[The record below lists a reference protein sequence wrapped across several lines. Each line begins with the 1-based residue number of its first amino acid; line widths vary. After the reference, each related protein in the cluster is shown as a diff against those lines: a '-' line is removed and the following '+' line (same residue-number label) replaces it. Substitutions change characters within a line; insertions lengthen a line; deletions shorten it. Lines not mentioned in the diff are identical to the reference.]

1 MLILYFYLIILLI
14 IKSNIFSELYT
25 YNITL
30 RHLNENS
37 LEHEKNVENFF
48 SRILNKID
56 KCKKTKCNII
66 KYIKEILHKNKLYK
80 KINFCKDFSSDE
92 KDDEITNV
100 RKEKKYIK
108 EIKNCE
114 FLPDYISDN
123 FEKGISYKNKLEEEY
138 MSVENVFNWELGK
151 ESLKKRLGC
160 TNNFQI
166 NGVYYKNWIFKNIT
180 FGDSNNP
187 YHTSKNV
194 YKGIIPI
201 NNNYNVD
208 EVNVFI
214 KKIPIDKWLNQY
226 EKMELYNG
234 EYILKGENYVMEAI
248 VSAFLSDYHPGISPY
263 FYKLL
268 YEPVDY
274 NENEN
279 ENRSHENISHENR
292 SHENRSHENRSHENI
307 SHENISHENK
317 SHENISHENKS
328 HENISH
334 ENISHENKSHEN
346 KSHENNIPNL
356 NVFNDILKEQNKLKR
371 ISNIVMVFE
380 FFGEDLDCYIS
391 NMCIKGYSTLGRKGK
406 KKIMLSCLKLINR
419 LHKIGLCHLDISL
432 ENILMKDNYE
442 MRVCD
447 FAKCTPRYTYNL
459 RHLRNPN
466 GLCLFESCIPTI
478 GKIEY
483 IPPECFEIEKIYKE
497 HKVREPFEYLK
508 TIIDQEERKKY
519 YFDVTSADNYMLG
532 ILFILIWVYH
542 FFWNKADASVDKEYA
557 EFARVHMDFH
567 KVEKTYHWPD
577 GIKFI
582 IQQLLYFESRKDLDL
597 NDLIN
602 HPWFTREEYWFLRL
616 FPFNLTNL
624 K

>member
-14 IKSNIFSELYT
+14 IKSNIHSELYT
-25 YNITL
+25 YNIKL

-48 SRILNKID
+48 SRIVNKIH
-56 KCKKTKCNII
+56 KGKKTKCNII
-66 KYIKEILHKNKLYK
+66 KYIKEIVHKNKLYK

-92 KDDEITNV
+92 KDDEITKV

-108 EIKNCE
+108 GIKNCSY
-114 FLPDYISDN
+114 LPDYISDN

-160 TNNFQI
+160 INNFQI
-166 NGVYYKNWIFKNIT
+166 NGVYYKNWILKNIT
-180 FGDSNNP
+180 FGNSSNP
-187 YHTSKNV
+187 YHSSKNV

-208 EVNVFI
+208 EVKVFI
-214 KKIPIDKWLNQY
+214 KKIPIDKWLTQY

-234 EYILKGENYVMEAI
+234 EYVLNGENYVMEAV

-268 YEPVDY
+268 YEPVDS
-274 NENEN
+274 NESEN
-279 ENRSHENISHENR
+279 ENRSDENI
-292 SHENRSHENRSHENI
+292 
-307 SHENISHENK
+307 
-317 SHENISHENKS
+317 
-328 HENISH
+328 
-334 ENISHENKSHEN
+334 
-346 KSHENNIPNL
+346 IPNL

-380 FFGEDLDCYIS
+380 FFGEDLDCYIKK
-391 NMCIKGYSTLGRKGK
+391 MCIKGYSTLGRKGK
-406 KKIMLSCLKLINR
+406 KKIMLSSLKLINR

-442 MRVCD
+442 MRICD

-483 IPPECFEIEKIYKE
+483 IPPECLEIEKIYKE
-497 HKVREPFEYLK
+497 HKVKEPFSYLK

-542 FFWNKADASVDKEYA
+542 FFWDKADASVDKEYA
-557 EFARVHMDFH
+557 EFARVNMDFH
-567 KVEKTYHWPD
+567 EVEKTYYWPD

-582 IQQLLYFESRKDLDL
+582 IQQLLYFEYRKDLDL

-602 HPWFTREEYWFLRL
+602 HPWFTTEEYWFLKL
-616 FPFNLTNL
+616 FSFSLTYF